1 MSEWTKRTFSQRLT
15 DKVAET
21 VTDIPSLMEGARDQD
36 VRCCR
41 FLTPNLS
48 VAYVHMNVDS

>member
-48 VAYVHMNVDS
+48 VA